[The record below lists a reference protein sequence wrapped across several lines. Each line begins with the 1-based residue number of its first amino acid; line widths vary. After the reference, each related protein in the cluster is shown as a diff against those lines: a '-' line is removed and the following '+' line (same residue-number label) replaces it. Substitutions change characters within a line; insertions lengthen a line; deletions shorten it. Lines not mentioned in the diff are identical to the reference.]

1 VVDCDYCEREFA
13 LRVSTAF
20 FDIVMGE
27 GLYGR
32 YQLDVGRVEMKLGGW
47 LLDVRSQT
55 NKTGADMSQDLH
67 IFYVHFDLRST
78 HTRLPLL

>member
-1 VVDCDYCEREFA
+1 MVDCDYCEREFA

-32 YQLDVGRVEMKLGGW
+32 YQLDVGRVEMKLGGRFGYAKS
-47 LLDVRSQT
+47 DE
-55 NKTGADMSQDLH
+55 
-67 IFYVHFDLRST
+67 
-78 HTRLPLL
+78 